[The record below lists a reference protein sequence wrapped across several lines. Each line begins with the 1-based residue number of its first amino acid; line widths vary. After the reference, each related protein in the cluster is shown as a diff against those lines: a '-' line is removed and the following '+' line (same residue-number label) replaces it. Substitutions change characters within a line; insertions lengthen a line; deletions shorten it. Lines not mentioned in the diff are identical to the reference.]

1 MITQQLFKNR
11 DSINSESCHQV
22 ASITPS
28 GPLDQLENK
37 SANLPADGSVFLK
50 DELSL
55 LSHCISEVMKEKPV
69 LSLSPEIPT
78 HFYLKA
84 EKFPSFLIFK

>member
-11 DSINSESCHQV
+11 DSINSEICHQV

-37 SANLPADGSVFLK
+37 SVNLPADGSVFPERLALPSQPLHFRSNERK
-50 DELSL
+50 TRSQFVPREPNTL
-55 LSHCISEVMKEKPV
+55 LSKSR
-69 LSLSPEIPT
+69 EIP
-78 HFYLKA
+78 FLF
-84 EKFPSFLIFK
+84 KF

>member
-37 SANLPADGSVFLK
+37 SASLPADGSVFPERRALPSQPLHFRSNERK
-50 DELSL
+50 TCSQFVPRDPNTL
-55 LSHCISEVMKEKPV
+55 LSKRREIPV
-69 LSLSPEIPT
+69 L
-78 HFYLKA
+78 FN
-84 EKFPSFLIFK
+84 F